1 MEQFNNKNNKIR
13 NPTKE
18 VIVVALDLKSSGSKT
33 EQKQT
38 KVEKGTKDILKSAP
52 APNAV
57 TTVKLGNGTVQQ
69 NY

>member
-1 MEQFNNKNNKIR
+1 M
-13 NPTKE
+13 
-18 VIVVALDLKSSGSKT
+18 ALDLKSSGSKT

-38 KVEKGTKDILKSAP
+38 KVEKGTKDIIKSAP